1 MKFFTDYRNLKCN
14 YEQFEFI
21 KPYLYADGWS
31 WYSDELTPKDLVM
44 IQPHRS
50 YIETWFKNPNENK
63 FFILLS
69 AFLNDFER
77 VIEFCSQAIS
87 SREYSLCLNTKKL
100 LSFKG
105 FGFSD
110 YYFFFYFLFFTRLRG
125 GSYNIYFCIH

>member
-63 FFILLS
+63 FFIPYYEDEVEYLTFDKDVVEIIREIKLNELL
-69 AFLNDFER
+69 
-77 VIEFCSQAIS
+77 
-87 SREYSLCLNTKKL
+87 
-100 LSFKG
+100 
-105 FGFSD
+105 
-110 YYFFFYFLFFTRLRG
+110 
-125 GSYNIYFCIH
+125 